1 VTTTIPRAAPDEAA
15 RPRRRWLADILPKG
29 LYTRSLLI
37 IIVPMLLLQS
47 VVALVFMERHW
58 ESVTRRLS
66 ASVAQD
72 IAALIDLT
80 RHSTFGDQRATL
92 RRVAEEDLNLRI
104 AFLPDG
110 TLPRQLPQPLFSI
123 LDRVLSQELA
133 RRLDEPFWIDTISV
147 DREVEIRVKLPGEI
161 LSVRVRRN
169 DAYASNSHIFLLWMM
184 GTAII
189 LITISILFLRN
200 QIRPI
205 LQLANAA
212 EDLGKGREVPDFR
225 LRGAREVRRAAS
237 AFFAMKDRIERQ
249 IEQRTTML
257 AGVSH
262 DLRTVLT
269 RLRLQIALLPPG
281 PEIADLENDIAE
293 MDRMLEGYVA
303 FARGD
308 AGEVPR
314 RIDIPTLM
322 AEIESDIRRRGH
334 APQFSTS
341 GGRAIIARYD
351 AMKRA
356 IGNLV
361 QNATG
366 FGERV
371 EVKAVRDAGYLI
383 VTVDDDGP
391 GIPEDKREDVFRPF
405 LRLDQARNLDR
416 SGSGLGLAIAR
427 DVARGHGGDIV
438 LSTSPLGGLRA
449 RLYIPA

>member
-1 VTTTIPRAAPDEAA
+1 MTDTA
-15 RPRRRWLADILPKG
+15 RPASAPPTETSRFWLSNLLPKG

-37 IIVPMLLLQS
+37 IIAPMLLLQS

-58 ESVTRRLS
+58 ELVTRRLS
-66 ASVAQD
+66 AGVAQD

-80 RHSTFGDQRATL
+80 RHASVGEERDVL
-92 RRVAEEDLNLRI
+92 KRVAGEDLKLTI

-110 TLPRQLPQPLFSI
+110 TLPAELPTPLFSI

-133 RRLDEPFWIDTISV
+133 RRLEEPFWIDTTSV
-147 DREVEIRVKLPGEI
+147 DREVEIRIKLPGEI
-161 LSVRVRRN
+161 LSVTVPRN
-169 DAYASNSHIFLLWMM
+169 NAYASNSHIFLLWMV

-212 EDLGKGREVPDFR
+212 ENLGKGREVPGFR

-269 RLRLQIALLPPG
+269 RLRLQVALLPPG
-281 PEIADLENDIAE
+281 PEISDLENDIAE

-308 AGEVPR
+308 AGEVARP
-314 RIDIPTLM
+314 INIKALLE
-322 AEIESDIRRRGH
+322 EIEADTKRGGH
-334 APQFSTS
+334 APSFTFR
-341 GGRAIIARYD
+341 GRTGIVARPD
-351 AMKRA
+351 ALKRA
-356 IGNLV
+356 IGNLIT
-361 QNATG
+361 NALS
-366 FGERV
+366 FGQTINVSASLDER
-371 EVKAVRDAGYLI
+371 YLVVVI
-383 VTVDDDGP
+383 DDDGP
-391 GIPEDKREDVFRPF
+391 GIPEDMREEVFRPF

-416 SGSGLGLAIAR
+416 PGSGLGLAIAR
-427 DVARGHGGDIV
+427 DAARGHGGDIV
-438 LSTSPLGGLRA
+438 LSKSPLGGLRA
-449 RLYIPA
+449 RLHIPV

>member
-1 VTTTIPRAAPDEAA
+1 MERETAIVAAEKAGNGG
-15 RPRRRWLADILPKG
+15 RFGLSNLLPKG

-58 ESVTRRLS
+58 ELVTRRLS
-66 ASVAQD
+66 AAVAQD

-80 RHSTFGDQRATL
+80 RNTELGSDREVLQ
-92 RRVAEEDLNLRI
+92 RVASEDLKLQLD
-104 AFLPDG
+104 FLPDG
-110 TLPRQLPQPLFSI
+110 NLPAQLPKPLFSI

-133 RRLDEPFWIDTISV
+133 RRMEEPFWIDTTT
-147 DREVEIRVKLPGEI
+147 DLRNVEIRIKLPGEL
-161 LSVRVRRN
+161 LSIGVPRN
-169 DAYASNSHIFLLWMM
+169 SAYASNSHIFLLWMA

-189 LITISILFLRN
+189 LITISVLFLRN

-212 EDLGKGREVPDFR
+212 ENLGKGRETPTFR

-237 AFFAMKDRIERQ
+237 AFFSMRDRIERQ

-269 RLRLQIALLPPG
+269 RLRLQIALLPPNAG
-281 PEIADLENDIAE
+281 IADLEDDIAE
-293 MDRMLEGYVA
+293 MDRMLEGYMA

-308 AGEVPR
+308 AGEAPR
-314 RIDIPTLM
+314 RINAAALM
-322 AEIESDIRRRGH
+322 REIEADLHPAGQQIHFSYRGGE
-334 APQFSTS
+334 SV
-341 GGRAIIARYD
+341 IARPD
-351 AMKRA
+351 ALKRA

-361 QNATG
+361 SNSLG
-366 FGERV
+366 FGKRV
-371 EVKAVRDAGYLI
+371 EVTAECGDGYFVVL
-383 VTVDDDGP
+383 VDDDGP

-405 LRLDQARNLDR
+405 LRLDDSRNLNR
-416 SGSGLGLAIAR
+416 PGSGLGLSIAR
-427 DVARGHGGDIV
+427 DVARGHGGDV
-438 LSTSPLGGLRA
+438 SLSTSKLGGLRA
-449 RLYIPA
+449 RLHIPL